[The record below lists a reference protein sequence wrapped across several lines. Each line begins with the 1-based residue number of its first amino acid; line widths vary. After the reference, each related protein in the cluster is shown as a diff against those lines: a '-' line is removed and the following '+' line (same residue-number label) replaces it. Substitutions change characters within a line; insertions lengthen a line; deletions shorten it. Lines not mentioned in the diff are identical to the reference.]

1 MDESP
6 DPPPEVPVAPVE
18 MISCGMCH
26 RRVPLAETRPMSGRI
41 LCFGCLA
48 SWYDEDEDE

>member
-6 DPPPEVPVAPVE
+6 DPPAEAPVVTVQ
-18 MISCGMCH
+18 CGMCK
-26 RRVPLAETRPMSGRI
+26 RRVPTEQTRVMSGRL

-48 SWYDEDEDE
+48 SWYDDDEEDK

>member
-6 DPPPEVPVAPVE
+6 DPPPEDPVAPVE
-18 MISCGMCH
+18 TVQCGMCK
-26 RRVPLAETRPMSGRI
+26 RRVPIDKTRTMSGRI

-48 SWYDEDEDE
+48 SWYDEDEED